1 MFVNPD
7 TGPVYG
13 PYYFGS
19 HYWNSTSYPNLTTAD
34 IIRAGRGDPIVN
46 KRSTAKVY
54 YTGEHGSCNELVV
67 RNMPVNIIPYGDNN
81 NKL

>member
-54 YTGEHGSCNELVV
+54 YTGEQLVLKV
-67 RNMPVNIIPYGDNN
+67 DY
-81 NKL
+81 